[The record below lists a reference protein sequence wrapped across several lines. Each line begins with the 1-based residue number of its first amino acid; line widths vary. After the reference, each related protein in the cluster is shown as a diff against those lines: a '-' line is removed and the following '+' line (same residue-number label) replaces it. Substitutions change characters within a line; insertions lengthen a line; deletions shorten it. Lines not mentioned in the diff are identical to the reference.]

1 MTANNNASTLTLPW
15 LQHVLLGLETANTF
29 THNPLAKL
37 LSAMITDQTKK
48 SVKTKGTPPLQ
59 NSTVM
64 V

>member
-37 LSAMITDQTKK
+37 LSAMITDKN
-48 SVKTKGTPPLQ
+48 SVKTKGTP
-59 NSTVM
+59 TITK
-64 V
+64 